1 MKTLNQ
7 IKQKTLRM
15 LAQMVPAV
23 AALAVLSACSTD
35 DGEGTQQAWNGEI
48 RLVAATTTAGTTRAA
63 TDVQATQFD
72 RGQLLSVYLFEA
84 GDESSTFY
92 QNPLTYRVNDAEGTL
107 AAYGVAAPQF
117 PLTNGVDV
125 YALYPSTVKR
135 ESTSFSVKTQ
145 QADDDSYRASDLMY
159 GTVLD
164 ADGNR
169 QSVARS
175 ADAAELTFKHMLSK
189 IVVRLE
195 PGTGSPD
202 VNGASVRI
210 QNVRTEIG
218 ITSCGLGGLTL
229 GAASGDKQDVVA
241 TYSYQYDRDDA
252 KNTGCAA
259 IIVPQTVTGGNFLRL
274 SLKNGTSTTYR
285 LGAPMTFEPGMVYTY
300 TVTVNQGGVA
310 IRTAIEPWDYDTYD
324 QAATAYIGQPEKEV
338 EEDNYVLA
346 VGDIYYADGF
356 TSAAPVDGHGDAI
369 GIVAYLGEET
379 GIDGYT
385 TGLVMALHDTS
396 DDTEWAEYWEDK
408 DDSEGRRW
416 SSFEASYP
424 RPEGTSYWDLPYVS
438 PFNLILTACGGNIAG
453 VNALLVNAGG
463 DTFKDSDY
471 LIYGDGS
478 NRQWV
483 YYFYPSS
490 NSYSSS
496 YEWCEGWNECA
507 YSGYVRL
514 CFAF

>member
-189 IVVRLE
+189 IVVRLKL
-195 PGTGSPD
+195 GSGPPELD
-202 VNGASVRI
+202 GASVRL
-210 QNVRTEIG
+210 QNVKTDIELS
-218 ITSCGLGGLTL
+218 SCGLDGLVL
-229 GAASGDKQDVVA
+229 GNTKGEATDIVA
-241 TYSYQYDRDDA
+241 TYSYSYDSE
-252 KNTGCAA
+252 NSGCAA
-259 IIVPQTVTGGNFLRL
+259 IIVPQTVNAGKFIRI
-274 SLKNGTSTTYR
+274 SLKDGSNLTYR
-285 LGAPMTFEPGMVYTY
+285 LQSPITFTSGTVYTFNI
-300 TVTVNQGGVA
+300 TVNQGG
-310 IRTAIEPWDYDTYD
+310 
-324 QAATAYIGQPEKEV
+324 G
-338 EEDNYVLA
+338 LL
-346 VGDIYYADGF
+346 VGSEISAWTDGTNDID
-356 TSAAPVDGHGDAI
+356 
-369 GIVAYLGEET
+369 
-379 GIDGYT
+379 
-385 TGLVMALHDTS
+385 
-396 DDTEWAEYWEDK
+396 
-408 DDSEGRRW
+408 
-416 SSFEASYP
+416 
-424 RPEGTSYWDLPYVS
+424 SYWYQT
-438 PFNLILTACGGNIAG
+438 I
-453 VNALLVNAGG
+453 
-463 DTFKDSDY
+463 
-471 LIYGDGS
+471 
-478 NRQWV
+478 
-483 YYFYPSS
+483 
-490 NSYSSS
+490 
-496 YEWCEGWNECA
+496 E
-507 YSGYVRL
+507 
-514 CFAF
+514 